1 MSGEGEPAPEREHPR
16 PLIAASRC
24 LGFDACRWDGGKI
37 PFPFLERL
45 APHVEFRPV
54 CPEMEIGLGAPR
66 DPVRIHLE
74 GGRKVLRQPRTG
86 RRLTREMEAF
96 STRFLAAPGEAD
108 GFILKSRSPSC
119 GVTDAKI
126 FPSPASGS
134 PIGTGAGLFAEKII
148 EKFGAAAAVDEAG
161 LQDAALRARFLTR
174 AFALASF
181 RRVRKSG
188 RIARLVR
195 YHAENELLFMAR
207 REEAARGMGRLAA
220 NHERRGFGEVAA
232 SYERAL
238 LRLLSRAPS
247 RAANANVLA
256 RAPGRFSEKIGAVEK
271 ARFLGMVEAYRAG
284 EIPLAAPME
293 TLRRWAAR
301 LSTPWLA
308 ARTFLE
314 PYPRELEEGEDAA

>member
-96 STRFLAAPGEAD
+96 SARFLAAPGEAD

-220 NHERRGFGEVAA
+220 NHEGSGFGEVAA

-284 EIPLAAPME
+284 KIPLAAPME
-293 TLRRWAAR
+293 TLRRWAPR

-314 PYPRELEEGEDAA
+314 PYPRELEEREDAA